1 MVNTRATPRSESA
14 MDTAVRLA
22 AQISLLDQTQQSRL
36 ADIAMGMMLQKQH
49 SEAASDKSDEKTDDP
64 SA

>member
-1 MVNTRATPRSESA
+1 MINTRATPHSESA
-14 MDTAVRLA
+14 METAVRLA

-36 ADIAMGMMLQKQH
+36 ADIAMGMMLQKQ
-49 SEAASDKSDEKTDDP
+49 SAQPDSKTDEP